1 MQRFDAAEV
10 AAREIEL
17 RDVALGRRPQ
27 RSRRRM
33 EVYDSEQVDEDEL
46 ARRRKVTQNM
56 RRWWEW
62 NMDASEKETRATGY
76 RMAAPKARRS
86 KERRFGIRE

>member
-46 ARRRKVTQNM
+46 ARRRKVTRNM
-56 RRWWEW
+56 RR
-62 NMDASEKETRATGY
+62 
-76 RMAAPKARRS
+76 
-86 KERRFGIRE
+86 